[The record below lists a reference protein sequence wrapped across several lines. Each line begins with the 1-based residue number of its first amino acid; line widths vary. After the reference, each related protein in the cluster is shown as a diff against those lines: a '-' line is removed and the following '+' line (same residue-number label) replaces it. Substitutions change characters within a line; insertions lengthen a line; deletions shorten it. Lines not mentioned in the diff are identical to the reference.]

1 MAARSVWKGFISFG
15 LVSVPVK
22 AYTSNNSSASDVK
35 FNQLHKE
42 CHSRIQYKKTCPVH
56 GEVKQ
61 DDIVSGYEFAEGQYV
76 LFDPEELDKLRSA
89 KDKTISISSF
99 VPPDAV
105 DPVYYTGG
113 TYYLVPDGPVAQKPY
128 ALLHKVMQQED
139 QYAFAQ
145 VVLRDR
151 EQIVLLRPMGRL
163 VAMTF
168 LSYAEAIKPPDD
180 IEKEVVPVE
189 VTPKELELAKTL
201 TGQMAVQEFDVKT
214 YEDKYKENVRK
225 LIQAKV
231 EGKEVIAPPAEEA
244 PTVVINLM
252 EALQQSVAAAKKAA
266 SGTADRPPR
275 LVASGS
281 AAKAKEQRK
290 RKTS

>member
-22 AYTSNNSSASDVK
+22 AYTSSNSSSSDVK

-61 DDIVSGYEFAEGQYV
+61 EDIVSGYEFAEGQYV

-89 KDKTISISSF
+89 RDKTISIASF
-99 VPPDAV
+99 VPPESV

-128 ALLHKVMQQED
+128 ALLHKVMQQEG

-163 VAMTF
+163 IAMTF
-168 LSYAEAIKPPDD
+168 LNYAEAVKPPDD

-201 TGQMAVQEFDVKT
+201 TGQMAVQEFDVKV

-244 PTVVINLM
+244 PAVVINLM

-266 SGTADRPPR
+266 TGAADRPPR
-275 LVASGS
+275 LVAPGS

>member
-22 AYTSNNSSASDVK
+22 AYTSSNSSTSDVK
-35 FNQLHKE
+35 FNQLHKD
-42 CHSRIQYKKTCPVH
+42 CNSRIQYKKSCPVH
-56 GEVKQ
+56 GEVRQ
-61 DDIVSGYEFAEGQYV
+61 DEIVSGYEFADGQYV
-76 LFDPEELDKLRSA
+76 LFDPSELEKLRSA
-89 KDKTISISSF
+89 KDKTISIASF
-99 VPPDAV
+99 IPPDAV

-128 ALLHKVMQQED
+128 ALLHKVMEQEG

-163 VAMTF
+163 IAMTF
-168 LSYAEAIKPPDD
+168 LNYAEAVKAPDD

-201 TGQMAVQEFDVKT
+201 TGQMAVQEFDVKA

-252 EALQQSVAAAKKAA
+252 EALQQSVAAAKKASTA
-266 SGTADRPPR
+266 TADRPPR
-275 LVASGS
+275 LVAPGS

>member
-22 AYTSNNSSASDVK
+22 AYTSSNSSASDVK

-42 CHSRIQYKKTCPVH
+42 CNSRIQYKKTCPIH

-61 DDIVSGYEFAEGQYV
+61 DEIVSGFEFAQDQYV
-76 LFDPEELDKLRSA
+76 LFDPAELEKLRSPR
-89 KDKTISISSF
+89 DKTISIAAF
-99 VPPDAV
+99 VAPDAV
-105 DPVYYTGG
+105 DPVYHSGG

-128 ALLHKVMQQED
+128 ALLLKTMQQEGRH
-139 QYAFAQ
+139 AFAQ

-151 EQIVLLRPMGRL
+151 EQIVLLRPMGR
-163 VAMTF
+163 VIAMTF
-168 LSYAEAIKPPDD
+168 LNYAEAIKSPAE

-189 VTPKELELAKTL
+189 VTPQEMTLAKTL
-201 TGQMAVQEFDVKT
+201 TDAMVVEEFNVGT
-214 YEDKYKENVRK
+214 YEDKYKDNVRK

-231 EGKEVIAPPAEEA
+231 EGKEVIAPPAEES

-252 EALQQSVAAAKKAA
+252 EALQKSVAEAKKAGA
-266 SGTADRPPR
+266 AADRPPR
-275 LVASGS
+275 LVAPGT
-281 AAKAKEQRK
+281 AAKAEKQRK